1 MGGSLG
7 SGGADRF
14 GRLKCM
20 FLGAVF
26 VLIGMAIAASSKTI
40 AQLVVGR
47 LVLGLGIA
55 FMVLAVPAYAIE
67 VSLY

>member
-1 MGGSLG
+1 MLIGVLRGTLVG
-7 SGGADRF
+7 APLAAVVADRF

-47 LVLGLGIA
+47 LVLG
-55 FMVLAVPAYAIE
+55 
-67 VSLY
+67 